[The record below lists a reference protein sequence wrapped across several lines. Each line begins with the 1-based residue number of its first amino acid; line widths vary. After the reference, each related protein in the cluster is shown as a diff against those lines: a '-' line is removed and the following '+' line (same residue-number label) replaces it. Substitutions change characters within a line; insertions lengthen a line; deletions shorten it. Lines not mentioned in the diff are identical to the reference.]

1 MPRPPRADPGNILQP
16 EQSTQTT
23 EMMLIAD
30 PETLIMSCLYCGAVT
45 VLEGWLC
52 EKCSDEGRPR
62 V

>member
-30 PETLIMSCLYCGAVT
+30 PETLIMPCLYCGGVT
-45 VLEGWLC
+45 VLEG
-52 EKCSDEGRPR
+52 
-62 V
+62 